1 MRKIFLFFLV
11 IAALPCFAQDS
22 TMNSSQRTQEKK
34 ETHEEGM
41 YSTDSVAN
49 REKVYASQK
58 RSQIRREKKREKIDL
73 LISQE
78 EEGVINYSRQTDFG
92 AKLVSDGYGLF
103 MDIGRAKSIKR
114 SVLYQLEIGERK
126 SAREEKQ
133 SNTNDP
139 SSSPFIFGKENFFY
153 YTKLGVQEQFLLA
166 NKANKN
172 GVNITCNIGGGL
184 SFAILRP
191 YEYEVVAA
199 KGSDTTSEFVQFN
212 SILTDTSVTGLL
224 GGPTI
229 SQGWED
235 LSLTAGVYAKAAVR
249 FDYGHYTRTVTA
261 LEIGLSAEYYTKNI
275 PIVYAIKTR
284 QSFISIYAAVIFGWR
299 KKK

>member
-22 TMNSSQRTQEKK
+22 TMSSSQRRSLERK
-34 ETHEEGM
+34 ENKHQNF
-41 YSTDSVAN
+41 DSLAEQSN
-49 REKVYASQK
+49 MRAAQK
-58 RSQIRREKKREKIDL
+58 RAQERREKKKERIDY
-73 LISQE
+73 LIQQE
-78 EEGVINYSRQTDFG
+78 EEGVINYRKQTDFG
-92 AKLVSDGYGLF
+92 AKLVSDGYGIF
-103 MDIGRAKSIKR
+103 MDIGRAKSVKR
-114 SVLYQLEIGERK
+114 SLLYQLEIGERK
-126 SAREEKQ
+126 SAREIKQ

-139 SSSPFIFGKENFFY
+139 SSYPFILGKENFFY

-191 YEYEVVAA
+191 YEYEVLAA
-199 KGSDTTSEFVQFN
+199 DGTSKYVQLN
-212 SILTDTSVTGLL
+212 TILTDTTIQGLL

-235 LSLTAGVYAKAAVR
+235 LSLVPGVYGKAAVR
-249 FDYGHYTRTVTA
+249 FDYGHYTRTVAA
-261 LEIGLSAEYYTKNI
+261 LEIGISAEYYTKNI
-275 PIVYAIKTR
+275 PILYAVAPQ
-284 QSFISIYAAVIFGWR
+284 QSFISAYAAIMFGWR
-299 KKK
+299 RKK